1 MAFQTRSLKGY
12 NKKSSWQLEID
23 LTAVP
28 IILDQLKQ
36 AEGLTTESIRIA
48 DFGCSEGYNSMVI
61 FCKALEEFRKN
72 SSRPVSILHTDLPD
86 NNWVVFFHTINDS
99 ECSYHNLENVFYSAV
114 GKSFYRQLTPPNS
127 IHVGFSAF
135 ALHYL
140 SKAPPRT
147 GPEIE
152 LLYPEASVQAIS
164 DVSANLSLRIQE
176 LVING
181 TLTII
186 VAGRE
191 LSGPYKLLDLYM
203 QPAKNLAIKGILK
216 QDEIKNYF
224 WPSYQLDRNEWNEI
238 LKKFE
243 GKVEVKSFEIKKSI
257 CPFFTEFINGG
268 SFQVYKEKL
277 LGFISVLTKNPLFHC
292 MQGRSTEEKE
302 AVFDMIKQEIL
313 DMIDEE
319 EVFIYYTT
327 LILQKISN

>member
-12 NKKSSWQLEID
+12 NEKSSWKLEID

-28 IILDQLKQ
+28 ILLDHLKQ
-36 AEGLTTESIRIA
+36 AENLTSESIRIA

-61 FCKALEEFRKN
+61 FGKALEEFRVN
-72 SSRPVSILHTDLPD
+72 SSRPIFILHTDLPD

-114 GKSFYRQLTPPNS
+114 GKSFYRQLAPPNS

-176 LVING
+176 LVVNG

-191 LSGPYKLLDLYM
+191 VSGPYKLLDLYM
-203 QPAKNLAIKGILK
+203 QPAKNLAKKGILK
-216 QDEIKNYF
+216 EEEIRNYF

-243 GKVEVKSFEIKKSI
+243 GKVEVRSFKIEKSV
-257 CPFFTEFINGG
+257 CPFYIEYINGG
-268 SFQVYKEKL
+268 SFEVYKEKL
-277 LGFISVLTKNPLFHC
+277 LGFVSVLTKNPLFHC
-292 MQGRSTEEKE
+292 MEGRSTEEKE
-302 AVFDMIKQEIL
+302 SVFDMIKQEIL
-313 DMIDEE
+313 NMIDEE

-327 LILQKISN
+327 LVLQKISN